1 MPSVIDAPE
10 LIEYVETHDLSIETL
25 ERPQPRRARPG
36 FWRTLAHGIT
46 QHFTDIAHER
56 HAPSCSTYRP
66 CEAPMDQLIR
76 EHPSLALLAL
86 SII

>member
-1 MPSVIDAPE
+1 MLSVIDAPE
-10 LIEYVETHDLSIETL
+10 LIESVETHKLTIEPT
-25 ERPQPRRARPG
+25 QPRRARPG